1 MEKFS
6 LNQWKKFFKPMEI
19 IFFKPMEIIA
29 KEMERNGIRESFQ
42 IIAQNVLF
50 SFSSKD
56 VHFQIM

>member
-1 MEKFS
+1 
-6 LNQWKKFFKPMEI
+6 MEI